1 MEDILKDISAV
12 AGVRGCFVCDGDGRV
27 MASTLSDTFD
37 ESTLAAA
44 GRTINQTTAGLL
56 TTRRRKVQELDLLYS
71 KQRLVIKPLG
81 EGCLCVLC
89 ARNVNVPLL
98 NLTANVAARKLTE
111 AVRTE
116 APQPSAAHSEA
127 TPVHQVSEDIVDAYP
142 DIVGPILDFE
152 HDLSAGARDSVLTE
166 VGQRVAKTVFQRR
179 YASVSVSASVPQAL
193 SLVVVPA
200 VSPFAI
206 ANAQGNRLDV
216 LVCPF
221 CRNLP
226 SPVARCHFLAGFV
239 QGLLNSIPG
248 IDDVEVSETLCRAK
262 GDDTC
267 SFMATRTGG
276 QV

>member
-12 AGVRGCFVCDGDGRV
+12 AGVAGCFVCDGDGRV
-27 MASTLSDTFD
+27 MASTLSDVFH

-71 KQRLVIKPLG
+71 RQRLVIKPLG

-98 NLTANVAARKLTE
+98 NLTANVATRKLSE
-111 AVRTE
+111 VMRRE
-116 APQPSAAHSEA
+116 APQPSAASSEA
-127 TPVHQVSEDIVDAYP
+127 TSVHQAWEDIVDAYP
-142 DIVGPILDFE
+142 NIVGPILELE
-152 HDLSAGARDSVLTE
+152 HDLPAGERDSVLTDLGLRTAE
-166 VGQRVAKTVFQRR
+166 MVFQRR
-179 YASVSVSASVPQAL
+179 YTNVSLPASIPQGL
-193 SLVVVPA
+193 ELVVASA

-206 ANAQGNRLDV
+206 ANAHGNRLDV

-226 SPVARCHFLAGFV
+226 STMARCHFLAGFV
-239 QGLLNSIPG
+239 QGLLDSIPG
-248 IDDVEVSETLCRAK
+248 LDNVEVSETLCRAK

-267 SFMATRTGG
+267 TFMATQTGG
-276 QV
+276 QA

>member
-12 AGVRGCFVCDGDGRV
+12 AGVAGCFVCDGDGRV
-27 MASTLSDTFD
+27 TASTLSDVFP
-37 ESTLAAA
+37 ESNLAAA
-44 GRTINQTTAGLL
+44 GRTVNQTVAGLL

-71 KQRLVIKPLG
+71 RQRLVIKPLG

-111 AVRTE
+111 VTRTQ
-116 APQPSAAHSEA
+116 APQPSAASPEA
-127 TPVHQVSEDIVDAYP
+127 TPVHQALEDIVEAYP
-142 DIVGPILDFE
+142 SIVGPILDLE
-152 HDLSAGARDSVLTE
+152 HELPAGDRDSILTE
-166 VGQRVAKTVFQRR
+166 TGRRAGEMVFQRR
-179 YASVSVSASVPQAL
+179 YASVGVPASIPQGL
-193 SLVVVPA
+193 ELVVVPA

-206 ANAQGNRLDV
+206 ANVQGNRLDV

-226 SPVARCHFLAGFV
+226 STVARCHFLAGFV

-248 IDDVEVSETLCRAK
+248 LDHVEVSETLCRAK

-267 SFMATRTGG
+267 SFVATPTGG
-276 QV
+276 QA